1 MSGTGRTPQA
11 ELTGATTTVG
21 SVLNGTY
28 LLERVIAEGGMGMVY
43 EAQHLRLPRKFA
55 VKVLGKPKDPNLVA
69 TALQRFRREAE
80 IAAQLLD
87 PHIVETFDFQVSE
100 GGSPY
105 LVMEL
110 LMGQDLSDRLKAHG
124 RIPPVPAM
132 RIIEEIAQA
141 LDVAHDKGVVHRDL
155 KPANIYLSQRA
166 ERDDFVKVLDFGV
179 SKLMDAA
186 TLTQEKAMVGTP
198 LYMSPEQAVG
208 SQELSAESDV
218 FSLGAI
224 AFEILTGRRAFAASS
239 IPSILYQIVHGPTP
253 TLSNRVPGIPR
264 GVDEVFAKVL
274 AKKKRER
281 FSRATEFTA
290 ALRQVLIRPQSES
303 AADGSWQPIDIGG
316 PADDRGSGV
325 IRAGMT
331 AEAGMTDIDSST
343 RAEELRTGGALQPAS
358 PTPLTGPSLSEP
370 IAGLRPNNRV
380 ALIVFGVV
388 AMAAAG
394 GAVALL
400 SSGKPKPIDAPV
412 AAPPA
417 PPVAPPAPKL
427 APPVK
432 PELTFAPDP
441 IPPPLPAEIQYVFHV
456 RPKNAQVTV
465 DDRTVRGQV
474 TLARQSG
481 SRRIKVTAPGY
492 HPILFNAGGGQSRTF
507 ELHMERA
514 PAPTRAKPIKRPDKP
529 VHDAAPVQDL

>member
-1 MSGTGRTPQA
+1 MSATRTPPQA
-11 ELTGATTTVG
+11 EIITGSTTTVG
-21 SVLNGTY
+21 SVLNGSY

-80 IAAQLLD
+80 IAAQLLH

-124 RIPPVPAM
+124 RLHFVAAM
-132 RIIEEIAQA
+132 RIIDEISFA

-155 KPANIYLSQRA
+155 KPANIYLSQRG

-179 SKLMDAA
+179 SKLIDAA

-208 SQELSAESDV
+208 AQDLTAESDV

-253 TLSNRVPGIPR
+253 TLSNRIPGIPR
-264 GVDEVFAKVL
+264 AVDAVFAKVL
-274 AKKKRER
+274 AKKKRDR
-281 FSRATEFTA
+281 FTRATEFTS
-290 ALRQVLIRPQSES
+290 ALRMALFKPDSSSIEN
-303 AADGSWQPIDIGG
+303 GSWQPIDIGTA
-316 PADDRGSGV
+316 ADDRGSGV

-331 AEAGMTDIDSST
+331 AEAGVTDIDSST
-343 RAEELRTGGALQPAS
+343 RAEELRDEVPSAP

-370 IAGLRPNNRV
+370 ILRPR
-380 ALIVFGVV
+380 ARTTLIVTALVG
-388 AMAAAG
+388 AAAIG
-394 GAVALL
+394 GVVALL
-400 SSGKPKPIDAPV
+400 SQSSPRPLDAP
-412 AAPPA
+412 APPA
-417 PPVAPPAPKL
+417 PAPAP
-427 APPVK
+427 APAPTPK

-456 RPKNAQVTV
+456 RPKQAQISI
-465 DDRTVRGQV
+465 DDKTIRGSQI
-474 TLARQSG
+474 TLPRQSG
-481 SRRIKVTAPGY
+481 AHRIKVTAQGY
-492 HPILFNAGGGQSRTF
+492 NPIAFAAGGGQSRTF
-507 ELHMERA
+507 ELHMERL
-514 PAPTRAKPIKRPDKP
+514 PKPEPVRRSPKPPKKPDKP
-529 VHDAAPVQDL
+529 IHDAAPVQDL